1 MAYTDLIEE
10 AKDLN
15 DSNIIEVIDFI
26 RFLKTKQDHQT
37 HNRQSNTLKRKL
49 KYMADDFNETPEC
62 FKEYM

>member
-1 MAYTDLIEE
+1 MAYAELIEE

-15 DSNIIEVIDFI
+15 DSNMIEVIDFI

-37 HNRQSNTLKRKL
+37 HNRQSNTLKGKL
-49 KYMADDFNETPEC
+49 KYMADDFDETPDC